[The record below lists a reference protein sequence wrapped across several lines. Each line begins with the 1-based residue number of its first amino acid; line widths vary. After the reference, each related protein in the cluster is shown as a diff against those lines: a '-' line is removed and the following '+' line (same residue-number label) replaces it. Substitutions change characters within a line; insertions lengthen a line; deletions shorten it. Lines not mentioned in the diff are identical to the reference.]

1 MIWKKTDVDPSEVR
15 ELSRRYG
22 VDLMTA
28 AILARRSLASP
39 EQVRSILEDD
49 PRLLHNP
56 FLMPSMAEAVER
68 IGAAIDSG
76 ERVLVFGDRDV
87 DGVTATVL
95 LVEALKELGAEVHWT
110 LPEGEEGYGLSP
122 RAIEEAAAQGTGL
135 IITVDCGISN
145 HAEIELA
152 NGLGMETIV
161 VDHHNPPPE
170 LPPAFAVVDPKLPG
184 YPFRDLAGCAV
195 ASKVEWALR
204 FSQGPFFGAPVCLLA
219 ARPANGAIAVD
230 AVRLVN
236 LVETG
241 RAMEMVVPGMVPL
254 ERTRIAGL
262 AAGAQVLVLDA
273 PAQARLLAQAFPE
286 ASLEIEDIGPL
297 VRQLLPTLAGRS
309 LLAIQAE
316 SREARYRDRPPAEID
331 TLAGLFR
338 SLVLERERERLAP
351 ALRRMD
357 LVTLGTL
364 ADLMP
369 LVDENRILVRHG
381 LEVLRRGERTG
392 LRQLLMKKDL
402 LGKRI
407 SATDVAWQ
415 VAPLL
420 NSAGRMG
427 EPATA
432 TRLFLA
438 EALAEIEGLVA
449 DLLELDSRRKTL
461 GETAWQ
467 AAIAQA
473 RKSFEES
480 GGRCVL
486 VHDGSIPRGITG
498 IMASR
503 LQGFFKAPAV
513 VVAEAGERVVGSIR
527 ASVPGFIAGFFSRFA
542 RHFTAS
548 GGHDFAGGFSMTRD
562 ALAGF
567 LAEYG
572 ARIGEMEQPGKV
584 EEALAIDAEVPVGY
598 LTPDLVKVVDLF
610 EPYGEGNPHLLF
622 LTRGLRV
629 AQCELIGRRDLSHL
643 KLLFDAGASRWP
655 AVYWNAA
662 ARFPSEFAIGD
673 RVDVV
678 YRLER
683 NSWGAAENLRLCVV
697 DVSKRTAP

>member
-1 MIWKKTDVDPSEVR
+1 MIWKKTEVDPSEVR
-15 ELSRRYG
+15 ELARRYG
-22 VDLMTA
+22 IELLPA
-28 AILARRSLASP
+28 AILARRSLGSP
-39 EQVRSILEDD
+39 AQVRAILEDD
-49 PRLLHNP
+49 PRFLHNP
-56 FLMPSMAEAVER
+56 FLMPAMADAVER
-68 IGAAIDSG
+68 IASAIESN
-76 ERVLVFGDRDV
+76 ERILVFGDRDV

-110 LPEGEEGYGLSP
+110 LPEGEEGYGLSTK
-122 RAIEEAAAQGTGL
+122 AVEEAAGHGTGL

-145 HAEIELA
+145 LAEIELA
-152 NGLGMETIV
+152 AGLGIETIV
-161 VDHHNPPPE
+161 VDHHNPPAE

-195 ASKVEWALR
+195 AAKLEWALR
-204 FSQGPFFGAPVCLLA
+204 FSQGPFFGVPVCLLA
-219 ARPANGAIAVD
+219 ARPANGAVAVD

-241 RAMEMVVPGMVPL
+241 RAMELVVPGMVPF
-254 ERTRIAGL
+254 EATRL
-262 AAGAQVLVLDA
+262 APLASGTEVLVLDA
-273 PAQARLLAQAFPE
+273 PGQARLLAQAFPG

-297 VRQLLPTLAGRS
+297 VRQHLPGLAGRS

-331 TLAGLFR
+331 TLADLFR

-369 LVDENRILVRHG
+369 LVDENRILVRQG

-415 VAPLL
+415 VAPVL

-427 EPATA
+427 EPGKA

-438 EALAEIEGLVA
+438 EALVEIEALVA
-449 DLLELDSRRKTL
+449 DLFELDSRRRTL
-461 GETAWQ
+461 GENAWQ
-467 AAIAQA
+467 AVLAQA
-473 RKSFEES
+473 RESFEAS

-486 VHDGSIPRGITG
+486 VHDERIPRGITG

-513 VVAEAGERVVGSIR
+513 VVAETGDRLVGSIR
-527 ASVPGFIAGFFSRFA
+527 AAAEGFIAGFFSRFA

-548 GGHDFAGGFSMTRD
+548 GGHDFAGGFSLPRD

-567 LAEYG
+567 LADYA
-572 ARIGEMEQPGKV
+572 ARIGEMEPPHQG
-584 EEALAIDAEVPVGY
+584 EEVLSIDAEVPMAY
-598 LTPDLVKVVDLF
+598 LTPDLAKVLDLF

-622 LTRGLRV
+622 LTRGLRI
-629 AQCELIGRRDLSHL
+629 AQCELIGRKDLSHL
-643 KLLFDAGASRWP
+643 KLLFDAGKSRWP
-655 AVYWNAA
+655 GVYWNAA
-662 ARFPSEFAIGD
+662 ARFPSEFAVGD
-673 RVDVV
+673 PVDVV

-683 NSWGAAENLRLCVV
+683 NTWGSSENLRLNVV
-697 DVSKRTAP
+697 DLKK

>member
-1 MIWKKTDVDPSEVR
+1 MTWKKTEVDPAEVR
-15 ELSRRYG
+15 ELARRYE

-28 AILARRSLASP
+28 AILARRSLGSP
-39 EQVRSILEDD
+39 ARARTILEDD
-49 PRLLHNP
+49 PRFLHNP
-56 FLMPSMAEAVER
+56 FLMPSMADAVER
-68 IGAAIDSG
+68 ISSAIESG
-76 ERVLVFGDRDV
+76 ERILVFGDRDV

-95 LVEALKELGAEVHWT
+95 VVEALKELGAEVHWT
-110 LPEGEEGYGLSP
+110 LPEAEEGYGLS
-122 RAIEEAAAQGTGL
+122 AKAVQEAAGSGTGL
-135 IITVDCGISN
+135 VITVDCGIAS

-161 VDHHNPPPE
+161 VDHHNPPAE
-170 LPPAFAVVDPKLPG
+170 LPPAFAVVNPKLPG

-195 ASKVEWALR
+195 ASKLEWALR
-204 FSQGPFFGAPVCLLA
+204 FSQGPFFGAPVCLIA
-219 ARPANGAIAVD
+219 ARPANGAVAVE

-254 ERTRIAGL
+254 GRTRLASL
-262 AAGAQVLVLDA
+262 AAGSQVLVLDA
-273 PAQARLLAQAFPE
+273 PGQARLLAHAFPD
-286 ASLEIEDIGPL
+286 ADLQIEDLGPL
-297 VRQLLPTLAGRS
+297 VRQFLPDLAGRS
-309 LLAIQAE
+309 LLAIQAH

-331 TLAGLFR
+331 TLADLFR
-338 SLVLERERERLAP
+338 SLVLERERDRLAP

-369 LVDENRILVRHG
+369 LVDENRILVRRG
-381 LEVLRRGERTG
+381 MEALRRGERAG
-392 LRQLLMKKDL
+392 LRQLLMKKEL

-415 VAPLL
+415 VAPVL

-427 EPATA
+427 EPGKA

-438 EALAEIEGLVA
+438 EALAEIEVLVA
-449 DLLELDSRRKTL
+449 DLLELDSRRRTL
-461 GETAWQ
+461 GESAWQ
-467 AAIAQA
+467 AALEQA
-473 RKSFEES
+473 RRSYEAS

-486 VHDGSIPRGITG
+486 VHDERIPRGITG

-513 VVAEAGERVVGSIR
+513 VVAEAGDRAVGSIR
-527 ASVPGFIAGFFSRFA
+527 ASAEGFIGGFFARFA
-542 RHFTAS
+542 GHFETS
-548 GGHDFAGGFSMTRD
+548 GGHDFAGGFSMRRD
-562 ALAGF
+562 AVGGF
-567 LAEYG
+567 LADYQ
-572 ARIGEMEQPGKV
+572 ARIGEMEPPCRI
-584 EEALAIDAEVPVGY
+584 EEVLAIDAEVPPSY
-598 LTPDLVKVVDLF
+598 LTPDLAKVVDLF

-622 LTRGLRV
+622 LTRGLRI

-643 KLLFDAGASRWP
+643 KLLFDAGTSRWP

-662 ARFPSEFAIGD
+662 ARFPSEFAVGD
-673 RVDVV
+673 AVDVV

-683 NSWGAAENLRLCVV
+683 NTWGSSETLRLNVV
-697 DVSKRTAP
+697 DLKK

>member
-1 MIWKKTDVDPSEVR
+1 
-15 ELSRRYG
+15 
-22 VDLMTA
+22 
-28 AILARRSLASP
+28 
-39 EQVRSILEDD
+39 
-49 PRLLHNP
+49 
-56 FLMPSMAEAVER
+56 
-68 IGAAIDSG
+68 
-76 ERVLVFGDRDV
+76 
-87 DGVTATVL
+87 
-95 LVEALKELGAEVHWT
+95 
-110 LPEGEEGYGLSP
+110 
-122 RAIEEAAAQGTGL
+122 
-135 IITVDCGISN
+135 
-145 HAEIELA
+145 
-152 NGLGMETIV
+152 V
-161 VDHHNPPPE
+161 VDHHNPPDE
-170 LPPAFAVVDPKLPG
+170 LPPAFALVDPKLPG

-195 ASKVEWALR
+195 AAKLEWALR

-241 RAMEMVVPGMVPL
+241 RAMELVVPGMVPL

-262 AAGAQVLVLDA
+262 ASGADVLVLDA
-273 PAQARLLAQAFPE
+273 PAQAKLLGRAFPE

-297 VRQLLPTLAGRS
+297 VRQFLPAFAGRS

-316 SREARYRDRPPAEID
+316 SSEARYRDRPPAEID
-331 TLAGLFR
+331 TLADLFR
-338 SLVLERERERLAP
+338 ALVLERERERLAP

-369 LVDENRILVRHG
+369 LVDENRILVRQG

-427 EPATA
+427 EPGKA

-449 DLLELDSRRKTL
+449 DLLEMDSRRRTL
-461 GETAWQ
+461 GEGAWQ
-467 AAIAQA
+467 AVLAQA
-473 RKSFEES
+473 RESFTAS
-480 GGRCVL
+480 DGRCVL
-486 VHDGSIPRGITG
+486 VHDERITRGITG

-503 LQGFFKAPAV
+503 LQNFFKAPAV
-513 VVAEAGERVVGSIR
+513 VVAETGDRAVGSIR
-527 ASVPGFIAGFFSRFA
+527 ASAQGFIAGFFDRFA
-542 RHFTAS
+542 RHFTGS
-548 GGHDFAGGFSMTRD
+548 GGHDFAGGFSMSRD
-562 ALAGF
+562 SLAGF
-567 LAEYG
+567 LEDYA
-572 ARIGEMEQPGKV
+572 ARIGEMEPPGKG
-584 EEALAIDAEVPVGY
+584 EEALAIDAEVPLGY

-622 LTRGLRV
+622 LTRGLRI
-629 AQCELIGRRDLSHL
+629 AQCELIGRKDLNHL
-643 KLLFDAGASRWP
+643 KLLFDAGKSRWP

-673 RVDVV
+673 QVDVV

-683 NSWGAAENLRLCVV
+683 NTWGSAENLRLNVV
-697 DVSKRTAP
+697 DLAK